1 MAGTLF
7 GRRAKL
13 LVDLVRLGKPV
24 QRFDDVPERVKNEAV
39 IVLGQKKLLQRLVPG
54 TRAGSR

>member
-1 MAGTLF
+1 MLAVGGTLF

-24 QRFDDVPERVKNEAV
+24 ERFDDVPERVKNEAV
-39 IVLGQKKLLQRLVPG
+39 IAG
-54 TRAGSR
+54 TISVRSPITA